1 MMNTLHERFAAQAA
15 QTPDAIALTFEGRS
29 LSYEAL
35 NARANTL
42 AQRLI
47 AEGVVPESLVALLVE
62 RGFDMVIGILGILKA
77 GGAYV
82 PLDPAY
88 PTERLAF
95 QLSDCEAPV
104 LVTQRGIALPE
115 TTAKILTITADDT
128 EDDGACTE
136 NPLTAVSEKNLAY
149 VIYTSGSTG
158 QPKGCLVEHRNVLPL
173 FDNPVFTT
181 TEHDVWTLFHSYAFD
196 FSVWE
201 IWGALL
207 HGGRLVIPTDAERRA
222 ADSFHALLR
231 REGVTV
237 LNQSPTA
244 FSQLMAADE
253 DAPKLESLRT
263 VILAAEKL
271 EVASLKPWFARYGD
285 AQPALWNLYGI
296 TETTVFVSYRRI
308 LATDTDSTVSPIGV
322 AFPGWTMHVVNGELW
337 VSGAGVTRGY
347 LKRPE
352 LTDERFVCYQE
363 QRVYKSGDLV
373 AVLPNSELDYI
384 GRADLQ
390 VKLRGHRIEL
400 GEIEAALVQFPGVR
414 GSAVALHSE
423 KLVGY
428 TIGQKPDSSALGNHL
443 RAHLPVYMV
452 PTVFVH
458 LESFPMTVNGKLNRR
473 ALPLPPSAL
482 PPSPCP
488 VGEAPLEQVLA
499 LWQHVIGTNEALT
512 GDDVFFDIGG
522 HSLLLPIVRDGL
534 KKLFDVELSLV
545 ELFEYPSAKALAQR
559 VSQPAQTSQNN
570 GIRDRAARQREAIA
584 RLRRH

>member
-1 MMNTLHERFAAQAA
+1 MKTLHERFAAQAA
-15 QTPDAIALTFEGRS
+15 QTPDALALTFEGRS
-29 LSYEAL
+29 LSYKAL
-35 NARANTL
+35 NARANVL

-47 AEGVVPESLVALLVE
+47 EEGVGPETLVALLVE

-88 PTERLAF
+88 PAERLVF
-95 QLSDCEAPV
+95 QLADCEASV
-104 LVTQRGIALPE
+104 LVTQRGVSLPE

-128 EDDGACTE
+128 ENDGACTK
-136 NPLTAVSEKNLAY
+136 NLLTSVSEKNLAY

-173 FDNPVFTT
+173 FDNPAFTAT
-181 TEHDVWTLFHSYAFD
+181 SNDVWTLFHSYAFD

-253 DAPKLESLRT
+253 NAPKLESLRT
-263 VILAAEKL
+263 IILAAEKL

-308 LATDTDSTVSPIGV
+308 LAADTDSTASPIGA
-322 AFPGWTMHVVNGELW
+322 AFPGWIMHVVNGELW
-337 VSGAGVTRGY
+337 VGGAGVTRGY

-352 LTDERFVCYQE
+352 LTAERFVCYQE
-363 QRVYKSGDLV
+363 QRVYRSGDLV
-373 AVLPNSELDYI
+373 SVLPNSELDYI

-428 TIGQKPDSSALGNHL
+428 TIGQKPDPSTLGAYL
-443 RAHLPVYMV
+443 RTHLPVYMV
-452 PTVFVH
+452 PTAFVH
-458 LESFPMTVNGKLNRR
+458 LESFPMTVNGKLDRR
-473 ALPLPPSAL
+473 ALPV
-482 PPSPCP
+482 PPSPP
-488 VGEAPLEQVLA
+488 SSSSRPMGETPLEQVLA
-499 LWQHVIGTNEALT
+499 LWRQVIGTSEALT

-559 VSQPAQTSQNN
+559 VTQPTQTSQNN

>member
-1 MMNTLHERFAAQAA
+1 MHTTLHDRFAAQAA
-15 QTPDAIALTFEGRS
+15 RTPDATALTFEGRS
-29 LSYEAL
+29 LTYAGL
-35 NARANTL
+35 NARANAL
-42 AQRLI
+42 AHRLI
-47 AEGVVPESLVALLVE
+47 AEGVGPETLVALLVN
-62 RGFDMVIGILGILKA
+62 RGFEMVIGILGILKA

-95 QLSDCEAPV
+95 QLADCEAPV
-104 LVTQRGIALPE
+104 LVTQPGIALPE
-115 TTAKILTITADDT
+115 TTATVIAITDEQA
-128 EDDGACTE
+128 E
-136 NPLTAVSEKNLAY
+136 NPEPRAQAENLAY

-173 FDNPVFTT
+173 FDNPHFAA
-181 TEHDVWTLFHSYAFD
+181 TERDVWTLFHSYAFD

-222 ADSFHALLR
+222 ADAFHALLR

-244 FSQLMAADE
+244 FSQLLVADE
-253 DAPKLESLRT
+253 RAPKLESLRT
-263 VILAAEKL
+263 IILAAEKL

-285 AQPALWNLYGI
+285 QSPALWNLYGI

-308 LATDTDSTVSPIGV
+308 RAADTSSTASPIGG
-322 AFPGWTMHVVNGELW
+322 AFPGWSMHVVEGELW
-337 VSGAGVTRGY
+337 VGGVGVTRGY

-352 LTDERFVCYQE
+352 LTAERFVTHHGE
-363 QRVYKSGDLV
+363 RVYKSGDLV
-373 AVLPNSELDYI
+373 TVLPDGELDYI

-414 GSAVALHSE
+414 GSAVALHDE
-423 KLVGY
+423 RLVGY
-428 TIGQKPDSSALGNHL
+428 TLGHAPEPSALASFL
-443 RAHLPVYMV
+443 RERLPVYMV

-458 LESFPMTVNGKLNRR
+458 LESFPMTVNGKLDRR
-473 ALPLPPSAL
+473 ALPAPQTSLPPASRPA
-482 PPSPCP
+482 
-488 VGEAPLEQVLA
+488 GETPLEKILA
-499 LWQHVIGTNEALT
+499 LWQRVIGTSETLT

-522 HSLLLPIVRDGL
+522 HSLLLPMVRDGI
-534 KKLFDVELSLV
+534 KELFQVELSLV

-559 VSQPAQTSQNN
+559 IQNSSPIHGGGGGTSQNSQ
-570 GIRDRAARQREAIA
+570 IRDRAARQREAIA